1 MKKHQLLSILAL
13 TVTMLACNLSS
24 PAPTATLTAIPASAT
39 ATEIPATPTLIP
51 TETPIPGEVV
61 LDFTKQLCNAKWM
74 NGGQKF
80 EACPDPIGDISMGY
94 ATLIDPATEG
104 ISADLPVLLTIPA
117 TNGYA
122 ALFLRYPALKIEA
135 GDRFR
140 ATLQCQA
147 SAPQCDVSFG
157 LDYYDANG
165 KYHSPLVMW
174 DYHSG
179 QQPLIVDFDLS
190 QIAGQ
195 NVDLVLALR
204 PNNATPEGDL
214 ALWVNPQVFRP
225 TK

>member
-1 MKKHQLLSILAL
+1 
-13 TVTMLACNLSS
+13 MLACNLSS